1 MELGGDVILNG
12 DPPPPVVVTG
22 AVVLLDKQGNIFTIK
37 NGLQSL
43 SAVRSPIVRSKWVLI
58 SAPECS
64 RHLLHIVTMTLY
76 LYDLASRLEACLF
89 GEEDEGRR
97 CVVEYPEVSEADPR
111 RWSLL
116 GELEPPVRGELTR
129 WEGNVEL
136 E

>member
-1 MELGGDVILNG
+1 MELGGDVILKG
-12 DPPPPVVVTG
+12 DPPPPVVVAG
-22 AVVLLDKQGNIFTIK
+22 AVVLLDKRGNIFTIK
-37 NGLQSL
+37 IL
-43 SAVRSPIVRSKWVLI
+43 SAVRSPIVRSKLVLI

-64 RHLLHIVTMTLY
+64 RYLLHTVTMTLY
-76 LYDLASRLEACLF
+76 LYDLASRLEACLL
-89 GEEDEGRR
+89 GEDDEGRR

>member
-1 MELGGDVILNG
+1 MILKG
-12 DPPPPVVVTG
+12 DPPPPVVVAG
-22 AVVLLDKQGNIFTIK
+22 AVVLLDKRGNIFTIK

-43 SAVRSPIVRSKWVLI
+43 SAVRCPIVRSKWMLI
-58 SAPECS
+58 SAPKCS
-64 RHLLHIVTMTLY
+64 RLLHTVTMTLY
-76 LYDLASRLEACLF
+76 LYDLASRLEACLL